1 MLLPKKVPIFPLK
14 GVILFPNCFL
24 PLNIFEKRY
33 ILMIEDILRTGE
45 RMLGVI
51 QPKVITSQ
59 KTNKLS
65 IQDVGCLARLIKFEE
80 LDDGRFLITL
90 KGVSRFKA
98 LPLNEDENG
107 YKISNI
113 NLDNFKN
120 DVDSNHKIKS
130 FKYQNDK
137 KLKIVLTT
145 YFKKQNINAD
155 FDYINKC
162 ENKDLV
168 DQISMICPFEPE
180 EKQMLLESKCI
191 ENRYILLISILED
204 NLNLENK
211 TNVIKH

>member
-98 LPLNEDENG
+98 LPLNEHENG
-107 YKISNI
+107 YKISNV